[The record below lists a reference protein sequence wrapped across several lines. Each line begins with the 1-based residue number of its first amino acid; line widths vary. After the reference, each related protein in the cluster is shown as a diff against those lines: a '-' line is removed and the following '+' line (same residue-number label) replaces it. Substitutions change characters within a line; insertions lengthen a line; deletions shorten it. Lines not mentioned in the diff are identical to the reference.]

1 MLKIFNVVKEKE
13 EYDEVSEWDEVI
25 DDTWEIT
32 PIWQIAID
40 ILETKSE
47 MILVAPVAWIN
58 LEDIDLL
65 FSNSILTI
73 KWERKRPELY
83 YWALTLRNS
92 ECFWGEFQRNIILPE
107 NLDFDNIKAS
117 LENSILLIT
126 IPKLKFQ
133 SQSIEIK
140 KIEN

>member
-1 MLKIFNVVKEKE
+1 M
-13 EYDEVSEWDEVI
+13 
-25 DDTWEIT
+25 
-32 PIWQIAID
+32 
-40 ILETKSE
+40 
-47 MILVAPVAWIN
+47 
-58 LEDIDLL
+58 
-65 FSNSILTI
+65 
-73 KWERKRPELY
+73 
-83 YWALTLRNS
+83 
-92 ECFWGEFQRNIILPE
+92 ILPE